1 MRILLVEDDPW
12 YAESLCSTIR
22 NELDCEINTARSA
35 GAAVAMIDSFQPNA
49 IILDIMLGEQNGL
62 VLLNE
67 LQSYIDTRSLP
78 IIILSLN
85 TDKLDLDDL
94 CQFGVRAILDK
105 ATITPD
111 SLATTITDA
120 VGAGSG

>member
-1 MRILLVEDDPW
+1 
-12 YAESLCSTIR
+12 
-22 NELDCEINTARSA
+22 
-35 GAAVAMIDSFQPNA
+35 
-49 IILDIMLGEQNGL
+49 MLGEQNGL